1 MALDPNLFAGL
12 STVAGAIVSWVVKH
26 FKDKQNEGERVQ
38 KELRDLGLDLI
49 EELRQEVAI
58 GRNERTKLLKE
69 NEQLREQ
76 SWRWRGEHTELA
88 VENEGLRAQLENMN
102 QRYEDMTQR
111 CARLS
116 RDVDRYQL
124 ELSKTAD
131 IRPPKEPET
140 DPSRDPTG
148 PQRPIR
154 R

>member
-12 STVAGAIVSWVVKH
+12 STVAGAVVSWVVKH
-26 FKDKQNEGERVQ
+26 FKDKQAEGERVQ

-58 GRNERTKLLKE
+58 SRNERTKLLKE

-76 SWRWRGEHTELA
+76 SWRWRAEHTELA
-88 VENEGLRAQLENMN
+88 VENDGLRARL
-102 QRYEDMTQR
+102 EDMTQR
-111 CARLS
+111 CARLG
-116 RDVDRYQL
+116 RDVERYQL

-131 IRPPKEPET
+131 IRPPKEAEADT
-140 DPSRDPTG
+140 SRDPTG

>member
-12 STVAGAIVSWVVKH
+12 STVAGAVVSWVVKH
-26 FKDKQNEGERVQ
+26 WKDKQNEGERVQ
-38 KELRDLGLDLI
+38 KELRDLGMDLI

-58 GRNERTKLLKE
+58 GRNERTKLLQE
-69 NEQLREQ
+69 NQVLREQ
-76 SWRWRGEHTELA
+76 SWRWRNEHTELA
-88 VENEGLRAQLENMN
+88 IENDGLRSQLA
-102 QRYEDMTQR
+102 DVTQR
-111 CARLS
+111 CARLG

-131 IRPPKEPET
+131 LRPPKEGDL